1 MNAMDKKIRFR
12 GYLTFAD
19 SLKVQKAMA
28 RRRLVSSPVMIT
40 VAALGVT
47 AFIIYKMQADLL
59 FGGFL
64 LVFMAGFMFGG
75 LRLMRTA
82 AAKTQKRVYEKAC
95 SKRTGMLREDG
106 ITIRKN
112 KAVRRL
118 PWDAFEMAVEL
129 DGVVAVMKDTETLGF
144 AKYMF
149 DTEVDWD
156 LAKALILSRYA
167 PRKTPEGR

>member
-1 MNAMDKKIRFR
+1 MSNMDQKIRFR

-28 RRRLVSSPVMIT
+28 GRRLVSPAVVIT
-40 VAALGVT
+40 AIVIGVT
-47 AFIIYKMQADLL
+47 AFLIYKMQVGLV

-64 LVFMAGFMFGG
+64 IVFMSAFMFGG
-75 LRLMRTA
+75 LRIMRTA

-95 SKRTGMLREDG
+95 SKRTGMLTEDG

-112 KAVRRL
+112 KAVSSL
-118 PWDAFEMAVEL
+118 SWGAFEKAAEL
-129 DGVVAVMKDTETLGF
+129 EGVVAVMKGTETLGF

-149 DTEVDWD
+149 DTGVDWD
-156 LAKALILSRYA
+156 RAKALILSRYA
-167 PRKTPEGR
+167 GHGDSRGM